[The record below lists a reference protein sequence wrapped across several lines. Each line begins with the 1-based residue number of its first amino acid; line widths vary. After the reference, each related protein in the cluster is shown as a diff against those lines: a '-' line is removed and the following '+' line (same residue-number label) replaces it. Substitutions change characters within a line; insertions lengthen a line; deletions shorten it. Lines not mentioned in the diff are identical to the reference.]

1 MVDLN
6 RYYKA
11 RVDDYS
17 GKVKHVLK
25 NINLISILRLLTFVL
40 GIALAIYLYRLSPWL
55 TGITAILFC
64 TCFILL
70 VRIFVKLTEKR
81 NFFRNI
87 ITVNNQ
93 ELMRLAGDIRKFD
106 PGIEFLQDNHPY
118 ASDLDIFGRG
128 SIFQILNRTS
138 TYQGKI
144 KLADWLLSGADEKE
158 ILLRQTAAAEL
169 KEKTEW
175 RHEFQAYGM
184 DLAETG
190 HEFEEIKTWL
200 EEKSYFLNSL
210 FYRSIIYIL
219 PSVTLALLGLS
230 FFSVPF
236 NFFLFLIL
244 IQLGINGINL
254 QKINRQHRVMTK
266 KFHLFSNYS
275 KLFSLIEDEVFNS
288 EKLAALKMNLISGN
302 ERTSKNI
309 RSFARLI
316 DNFDRRLNMIMG
328 VVLNGL
334 FLWDIHCIIRLEKWR
349 NYHSEHIKGW
359 LQAIAELD
367 ALISLGGFWFNN
379 PDYTKP
385 ILTQGKFIFTSKEI
399 SHPLINKTERISND
413 LIIEKPG
420 HVILI
425 TGSNMA
431 GKSTFLRSIGVNMIL
446 GMAGAPVCARYLEF
460 TPIHIFTN
468 MRIGD
473 SILEKES
480 TFYAELRR
488 LKKIIDHFKSGGK
501 ALVILDEIFKGTNSK
516 DKHLGS
522 EILLRQ
528 LISYDANVLVAT
540 HDLALCQ
547 LENDLSDHVENYYF
561 EVYIDNG
568 RFNFDYKLRKGICK
582 TMNATELMKEIGI
595 TIDRNKSNNVSL

>member
-1 MVDLN
+1 MVDLKL
-6 RYYKA
+6 YYKA
-11 RVDDYS
+11 RIDDYS
-17 GKVKHVLK
+17 GRVEHIQK
-25 NINLISILRLLTFVL
+25 NINLISILRLLTFVS
-40 GIALAIYLYRLSPWL
+40 GVALAIYLYRFSPWL

-64 TCFILL
+64 TCFIFL

-87 ITVNNQ
+87 ITVNDQ

-106 PGIEFLQDNHPY
+106 PGTEFLQDNHPY
-118 ASDLDIFGRG
+118 ESDLDIFGHG

-144 KLADWLLSGADEKE
+144 DLGEWLASGADEKE
-158 ILLRQTAAAEL
+158 ILLRQAAAAEL

-175 RHEFQAYGM
+175 RHKFQAYGM
-184 DLAETG
+184 DLNETG
-190 HEFEEIKTWL
+190 QEIEEIKKWL
-200 EEKSYFLNSL
+200 EEKSYFLNSS
-210 FYRSIIYIL
+210 FYGIIIYFL
-219 PSVTLALLGLS
+219 PSVTLTLLVLS

-236 NFFLFLIL
+236 NFFLFLII

-254 QKINRQHRVMTK
+254 QKINRQHRVMTRK
-266 KFHLFSNYS
+266 YHLFSNYS

-288 EKLAALKMNLISGN
+288 EKLAALKLNLISGN

-309 RSFARLI
+309 KSLARLI

-328 VVLNGL
+328 AVLNGL

-349 NYHSEHIKGW
+349 NHHSEHIKGW
-359 LQAIAELD
+359 LQAIAEFD
-367 ALISLGGFWFNN
+367 ALISFGGFWFNN
-379 PDYTKP
+379 PDYSTP
-385 ILTQGKFIFTSKEI
+385 ILRQGEFIFKSKEI
-399 SHPLINKTERISND
+399 SHPLINKAERISND
-413 LIIEKPG
+413 LFIEKPG

-431 GKSTFLRSIGVNMIL
+431 GKSTFLRSVGVNMIL

-480 TFYAELRR
+480 TFYAELRK
-488 LKKIIDHFKSGGK
+488 LKRIIDHFKSGGK

-540 HDLALCQ
+540 HDLDLCR
-547 LENDLSDHVENYYF
+547 LENDLPGNVENYHF
-561 EVYIDNG
+561 EVFIENG
-568 RFNFDYKLRKGICK
+568 QFKFDYIFHKGICK
-582 TMNATELMKEIGI
+582 TMNAKELMKEIGI
-595 TIDRNKSNNVSL
+595 SID